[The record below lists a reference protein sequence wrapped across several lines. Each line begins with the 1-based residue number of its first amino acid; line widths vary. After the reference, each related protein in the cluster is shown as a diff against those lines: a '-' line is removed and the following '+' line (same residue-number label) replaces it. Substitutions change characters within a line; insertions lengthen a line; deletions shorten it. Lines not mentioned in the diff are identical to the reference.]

1 MENEGPKSQEEI
13 KLFDWLSANNVYA
26 GEETMQSLIINS
38 FYDEFEEQF
47 DENDLTPLDEIDLEA
62 AGLGDGFD
70 YKQFEKSDEEEDEA
84 WIERVN
90 YALNNL
96 DKFLA
101 YINENWRFS

>member
-1 MENEGPKSQEEI
+1 MENDEPKSPEEI
-13 KLFDWLSANNVYA
+13 QLFDWLNANNVYA

-38 FYDEFEEQF
+38 FHDEFEEQF
-47 DENDLTPLDEIDLEA
+47 DENDLIPLDEIDLDA

-70 YKQFEKSDEEEDEA
+70 YKQFEKNDEEEDEA

-96 DKFLA
+96 DKFLV